1 MKTIEEELE
10 GVIAILHKHLHP
22 ARGKITWSPT
32 ELEARN
38 KLIYTLMLRGY
49 STISGVHFIMDTF
62 GISYKQ
68 AYKWYREAKKDAIPD
83 VEEYR
88 DKCYQIAVER
98 LTDIYNKA
106 MDNGKLKDAIAAQT
120 ELNKINGLQTQR
132 VDVSVDKPIE
142 FTFS

>member
-1 MKTIEEELE
+1 MKRIEEELE
-10 GVIAILHKHLHP
+10 GVIGILQEHLHP
-22 ARGKITWSPT
+22 TKGKITWNPT
-32 ELEARN
+32 QLEARN
-38 KLIYTLMLRGY
+38 KLIYALMIRGY
-49 STISGVHFIMDTF
+49 STVKGVHFIMDTF

-68 AYKWYREAKKDAIPD
+68 AYKWYREARADAIPD

-98 LTDIYNKA
+98 LNDIYKTAVENGNLKA
-106 MDNGKLKDAIAAQT
+106 AIAAQT

-132 VDVSVDKPIE
+132 VEVETNKPIE